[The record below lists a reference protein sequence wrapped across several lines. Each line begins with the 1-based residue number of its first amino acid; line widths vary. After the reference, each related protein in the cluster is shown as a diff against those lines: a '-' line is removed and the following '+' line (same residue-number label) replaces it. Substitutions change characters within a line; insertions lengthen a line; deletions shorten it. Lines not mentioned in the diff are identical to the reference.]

1 MFNPFAQLEGPVP
14 AYLVEFLSIKS
25 KGELEKYSRKIEITS
40 HDFSILIWNAASIGY
55 QHARQTHEFRPKD
68 LEPTKDDIA
77 AFQNKDRG
85 PFMRKI
91 IQIFKDRRILVSH
104 MFYNSERWHLF
115 YFDQRDREEGPQNH
129 WKRGAHIHFVND
141 LWPGY
146 DPKKL
151 WDIFSR
157 ADATAGG
164 KLYIPFKNVRYDKAS
179 CLWVEADHEGA
190 LDQADERAETG

>member
-1 MFNPFAQLEGPVP
+1 MFNPFSQLEVPVP
-14 AYLVEFLSIKS
+14 NYLVELLSFTS
-25 KGELEKYSRKIEITS
+25 KAELEKYSRKIEITS
-40 HDFSILIWNAASIGY
+40 HDFSILIYNAASIGY
-55 QHARQTHEFRPKD
+55 RHARQTHEFRPKH

-115 YFDQRDREEGPQNH
+115 YFDQRDREEGRNH
-129 WKRGAHIHFVND
+129 WKHGAHIHFVND

-157 ADATAGG
+157 ADASVGG
-164 KLYIPFKNVRYDKAS
+164 KLHIPMKNVVYDKES
-179 CLWVEADHEGA
+179 GLWVEDDGEGA
-190 LDQADERAETG
+190 DSSL